1 MNPKIN
7 PAFLKNHSLSELGLW
22 LLIPFASLTSHT
34 WLPIP
39 PTMVLFLG
47 AIICWFFLQMKN
59 ESSHAAN
66 DSAKPN
72 RQSSIVIRQFKLIIP
87 IFCLF
92 TLYIFASQYFIG
104 ATFRNYMGAVF
115 APLYLILILIFSEDT
130 DTDFLKNLGQ
140 KFIRYSLIILCIEA
154 VLRYSH
160 SFYGLIFN
168 PNDYLGFYSFKF
180 FGPMY
185 LSSNAVACHLVTLLF
200 FMFWWG
206 CTYKQSMK
214 KEIWIAL
221 ILIALTLSRAAIPTV
236 AIGLFY
242 YAFFRNLNWKKSL
255 YVLFSIGIV
264 GVFAVLALRYVITD
278 HSFQSK
284 FIIIDEA
291 WIYYQ
296 TASLKNILFG
306 IGFFETGNIMSYY
319 AHNYFLLFLMETG
332 VVGLILLCA
341 TLFILVKITNGA
353 VMIVLIPFIIQTV
366 TESNTFL
373 PYFYVIMALMVTI
386 GIKHNHSQINPSRL

>member
-1 MNPKIN
+1 MNPI
-7 PAFLKNHSLSELGLW
+7 FLKPQFFKNHSLSELGLW

-47 AIICWFFLQMKN
+47 AIVCWIFLHLNNTQSKIN
-59 ESSHAAN
+59 TSTSSATGQK
-66 DSAKPN
+66 SK
-72 RQSSIVIRQFKLIIP
+72 II
-87 IFCLF
+87 ITVFGAF
-92 TLYIFASQYFIG
+92 ILYIFASQYLIG
-104 ATFRNYMGAVF
+104 AGFRNYMGAIF
-115 APLYLILILIFSEDT
+115 APLYLILILIFSKNTSD
-130 DTDFLKNLGQ
+130 DFLKNLGQ
-140 KFIRYSLIILCIEA
+140 KFIRYSLIIFCVEA
-154 VLRYSH
+154 VLRYWSNL
-160 SFYGLIFN
+160 YGIIHN
-168 PNDYLGFYSFKF
+168 PGSYYGFYSFKF

-185 LSSNAVACHLVTLLF
+185 FSSNAVACHLITLLF
-200 FMFWWG
+200 FMFWWKH
-206 CTYKQSMK
+206 THKQSMK

-221 ILIALTLSRAAIPTV
+221 ILIALTLSRAAIPAV

-242 YAFFRNLNWKKSL
+242 YVFFRNLNWKKSL
-255 YVLFSIGIV
+255 FVIFSIGIV
-264 GVFAVLALRYVITD
+264 GFFIVFALRYAITD
-278 HSFQSK
+278 YSFQSK

-306 IGFFETGNIMSYY
+306 IGFFETENIMSYY

-332 VVGLILLCA
+332 IIGLILLCA

-353 VMIVLIPFIIQTV
+353 VMVVLIPFIIQTV

-373 PYFYVIMALMVTI
+373 PYFYVIMALMTI
-386 GIKHNHSQINPSRL
+386 IILRKKSLT